1 MAVDKFWLVFVLQP
15 EATVESED
23 TVTPES
29 SANADKSA
37 HDPDDEL

>member
-1 MAVDKFWLVFVLQP
+1 MAVDQICLVCVLQA

-23 TVTPES
+23 PVTPES
-29 SANADKSA
+29 SDKADKSG